1 MNTTMIIVAVFGF
14 WFSIWVIWTG
24 WIDRRDPKTPG
35 TNKASR
41 FRVRLS
47 KNQRL
52 AMLAGLVAGIVVWLL
67 SGWLIAVLAGPALA
81 WLIPLLLGSD
91 GTAERIERLDALS
104 EWTRLLASSV
114 SVVGLEQAI
123 VSTQGSIPAPIFD
136 EVTALI
142 ARVRTNAISTKTA
155 IRAFA
160 DDIDDGDTGDLI
172 AATLIVAADKRGS
185 GLRLVLDSL
194 AESVDEAVRNRRK
207 IEAEREGTRS
217 QTRLLS
223 AIIGLFLAGLFLL
236 TDYMDTY
243 KEGPMQIVLAIFLTG
258 FGGCLLWMR
267 RITAEAPA
275 PRFLG
280 AKANPAAATSTKEA
294 TLK

>member
-1 MNTTMIIVAVFGF
+1 MNTIMIIVAVFGF
-14 WFSIWVIWTG
+14 WFSLWVIWTG
-24 WIDRRDPKTPG
+24 WIDRRDPKAPTTSKP
-35 TNKASR
+35 SR
-41 FRVRLS
+41 LRVRLS

-52 AMLAGLVAGIVVWLL
+52 AMMAGLVAGIVVWLL

-123 VSTQGSIPAPIFD
+123 VSTQGSVPAPIFD

-223 AIIGLFLAGLFLL
+223 AIIGLFLVGLFVF
-236 TDYMDTY
+236 TDYMDAY
-243 KEGPMQIVLAIFLTG
+243 KNGPMQIVLAIFLTG
-258 FGGCLLWMR
+258 FGVCLLWMR
-267 RITAEAPA
+267 RITAEDPV

-280 AKANPAAATSTKEA
+280 AKANPAAAPAVKDV